1 MSDETTD
8 ADVDEIVAEL
18 VTAGLVT
25 LGTDTD
31 GVETWALTAMGEQV
45 ARQMAMSGEDDAA
58 ALLDALLDSP
68 GRQRG

>member
-1 MSDETTD
+1 MLDDRTPDPDS
-8 ADVDEIVAEL
+8 DEIVAEL
-18 VTAGLVT
+18 VAAGLVT

-31 GVETWALTAMGEQV
+31 GVETWTLTAMGEQV

-68 GRQRG
+68 GRQ

>member
-1 MSDETTD
+1 MPDETSD

-18 VTAGLVT
+18 VAAGLVT

-45 ARQMAMSGEDDAA
+45 ARQVAMSSEDDAA
-58 ALLDALLDSP
+58 ALLDALLDAP
-68 GRQRG
+68 GRQ